1 MIFTNYIL
9 RIKKKK
15 KKKFATLTA
24 DTRVPEVSWDV

>member
-9 RIKKKK
+9 RIKK